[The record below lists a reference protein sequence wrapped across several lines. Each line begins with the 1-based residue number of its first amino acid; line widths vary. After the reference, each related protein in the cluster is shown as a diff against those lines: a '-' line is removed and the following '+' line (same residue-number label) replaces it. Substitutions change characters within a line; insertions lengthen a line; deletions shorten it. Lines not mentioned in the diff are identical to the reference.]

1 MHSSNIDVK
10 IDTDVAN
17 QVLQLLISSSHSWQ
31 IKIERYFLEKERVC
45 LFLHRAPLVANSI
58 KRVIDLGHSF
68 GRISS
73 IDKAFKLKV
82 QRDKESELTTTRLCL
97 IQSVTENVLNLH
109 GCRVGEEDSNYKFV
123 FTTKSKGNADENYK
137 KYVCGVVKNL
147 KSNAKETK
155 LKWEDYIR
163 NKSNELKAM
172 NDQKNFETHDCN
184 VQIDN
189 HFFENV
195 AKATATFELLSIKPS
210 RSVIIGHNSAP
221 DKGTTNMKGAS
232 FILYNSVRI
241 NAIIEKYN
249 GKRLTGEYPDL
260 PNIHDVDFT
269 LLHQEEEWELIYN
282 FIIGYQ
288 EMIKDC
294 LKYEPV
300 FQTNPQAICMFLSRL
315 CQKFSIY
322 YRKIRILTEA
332 YDHLIPTMI
341 ARLYMLHALQIVL
354 QNALALLNIV
364 PVSRM

>member
-10 IDTDVAN
+10 IDTDVAK
-17 QVLQLLISSSHSWQ
+17 QVLQSLISSSHNWQ

-58 KRVIDLGHSF
+58 KTVIDLGHSF

-73 IDKAFKLKV
+73 IDKVFKFKV

-97 IQSVTENVLNLH
+97 IQSVTENLLNLH
-109 GCRVGEEDSNYKFV
+109 GCRVGEEDSSYKLV
-123 FTTKSKGNADENYK
+123 FTTKSKGNADETYK

-147 KSNAKETK
+147 ESNAKETK
-155 LKWEDYIR
+155 LKWEDYIQ

-210 RSVIIGHNSAP
+210 RSVVIGHNSAP

-322 YRKIRILTEA
+322 YRKIRILTDA